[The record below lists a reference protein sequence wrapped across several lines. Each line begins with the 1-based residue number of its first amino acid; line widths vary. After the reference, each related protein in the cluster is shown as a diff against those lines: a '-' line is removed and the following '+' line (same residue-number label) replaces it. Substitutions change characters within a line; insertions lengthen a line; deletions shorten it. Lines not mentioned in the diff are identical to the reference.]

1 MNTELAPLEKT
12 IEQMEAF
19 TNNYTPMYINGLS
32 ILKQALAI
40 STVKSHLAALMNQ
53 DFMEQVVLPLKDD
66 DLGFLTDEAQQIKRG
81 GRPYSI
87 HVIRNC
93 AIGVILRGLRL
104 TNNEFNIIRGRV
116 YATQNGFAHLM
127 YEFPGLSDLVVIN
140 DTPKTMPGGALVGFA
155 ASWKLNNSPMK
166 LERKD
171 GQAIA
176 VKLYDDQGADVAIGK
191 GLRKMYKFIYL
202 AVTGSRHAMPDGEV
216 DDMEL
221 GDVTPHLPAPQA
233 APQLSRPG
241 QTAAVIQTT
250 PQRTTTPG
258 RRPRDGGFSGNTT
271 SSDTASNDTASG
283 NTACDVNTV

>member
-12 IEQMEAF
+12 IERMEAF

-87 HVIRNC
+87 NVIRNC

-116 YATQNGFAHLM
+116 YATQNGFAHLT
-127 YEFPGLSDLVVIN
+127 YDFPGLSDLVVIN
-140 DTPKTMPGGALVGFA
+140 DTPKTMPGGALVGVCGLLEIEQQSDEIGA
-155 ASWKLNNSPMK
+155 QGRAS
-166 LERKD
+166 
-171 GQAIA
+171 
-176 VKLYDDQGADVAIGK
+176 
-191 GLRKMYKFIYL
+191 
-202 AVTGSRHAMPDGEV
+202 H
-216 DDMEL
+216 
-221 GDVTPHLPAPQA
+221 
-233 APQLSRPG
+233 
-241 QTAAVIQTT
+241 
-250 PQRTTTPG
+250 
-258 RRPRDGGFSGNTT
+258 RR
-271 SSDTASNDTASG
+271 
-283 NTACDVNTV
+283 